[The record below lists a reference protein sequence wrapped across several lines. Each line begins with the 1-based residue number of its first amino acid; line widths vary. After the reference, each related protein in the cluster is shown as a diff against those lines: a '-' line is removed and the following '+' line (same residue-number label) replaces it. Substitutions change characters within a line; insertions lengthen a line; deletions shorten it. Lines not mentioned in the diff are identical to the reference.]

1 MESLSQT
8 AQQTTSRPCWLC
20 QYGNKN
26 NPHTKEILEFISD
39 SATTMAEDE
48 IVHQVYRTI
57 KDKWPSLD
65 ITRDDI
71 KRHILQHTLSSN
83 VVLSRTLRDLNK
95 LTEQVRES
103 IIVLDPDTGHKSID
117 EKNAKLYIS
126 CVNQITNMIKL
137 DRSYNNLNSLNK
149 QKD

>member
-1 MESLSQT
+1 MEPASSS
-8 AQQTTSRPCWLC
+8 TSRTCWLC

-48 IVHQVYRTI
+48 IVVQVHRTI
-57 KDKWPSLD
+57 KTKWPSLD
-65 ITRDDI
+65 ITREDI

-95 LTEQVRES
+95 LTEEVRDT
-103 IIVLDPDTGHKSID
+103 IVVFDPETGHRSID

-137 DRSYNNLNSLNK
+137 DRSYNYSLGANK
-149 QKD
+149 AKE